1 MTVTG
6 TAVDRIDFGYFVRPA
21 EETGTGPPGSNRASG
36 TPYGTTPG
44 SCSSTPGWARH
55 PEVDDCTT
63 GRDADP
69 STRRCGRPVTASR
82 RSPRSPTAT
91 CTSTTAA
98 ATRCSPDGRSSPSGW
113 SSTRRA
119 SRRTTRCPSWSTRP
133 ASSGRSWTGPRRSCR
148 GSRCIPTPGHTD
160 GHQSLVVRH
169 EDGSVLVVSGQSH
182 DTSAGFAADAL
193 AVRAR
198 RDQHGSPL
206 PVPPAWMDT
215 ILSWDPARVVFAH
228 DSSVWEP

>member
-1 MTVTG
+1 MELDTARVTQDY
-6 TAVDRIDFGYFVRPA
+6 TLPELVDP
-21 EETGTGPPGSNRASG
+21 TGVVWQELD
-36 TPYGTTPG
+36 GTTEILPG
-44 SCSSTPGWARH
+44 ITLM
-55 PEVDDCTT
+55 
-63 GRDADP
+63 
-69 STRRCGRPVTASR
+69 
-82 RSPRSPTAT
+82 
-91 CTSTTAA
+91 
-98 ATRCSPDGRSSPSGW
+98 
-113 SSTRRA
+113 
-119 SRRTTRCPSWSTRP
+119 
-133 ASSGRSWTGPRRSCR
+133 
-148 GSRCIPTPGHTD
+148 PTPGHTD